1 MKYSSKQIV
10 ANHDRLID
18 IVNQYFDG
26 EESQNILNLFKHF
39 EERLIDTPASSRPN
53 RHNCFVGGFLDHTL
67 RVIDTAL
74 DIKQQFIKLEVDV
87 TSSDKDIVMAS
98 MFHDLGKLGD
108 LDNPF
113 YIPQT
118 DEWRRKKLQEWYTFN
133 DKLEPMDVAD
143 RALWILQTFNIKV
156 TQEVWKAIK
165 MSDGM
170 FDEGNQ
176 KIYRRADI
184 NRNILHYIVHFA
196 DWLSTVAE
204 KQHYFQSL
212 DEGINSP
219 LTLNHDNSKQSQ
231 TNTNKLNT
239 DDKTLNQ
246 LKDKFNELFN

>member
-10 ANHDRLID
+10 ANHDKLID
-18 IVNQYFDG
+18 IINQYFDG
-26 EESQNILNLFKHF
+26 KQKQNILNLFEHF

-67 RVIDTAL
+67 RVINTAL
-74 DIKQQFIKLEVDV
+74 DIKQQFVKLGVNV

-133 DKLEPMDVAD
+133 DKLEPMDVTD
-143 RALWILQTFNIKV
+143 RALWLLQTFNIKI

-176 KIYRRADI
+176 KMYRRGDI

-204 KQHYFQSL
+204 KQHYVQSL
-212 DEGINSP
+212 EDGVDFSS
-219 LTLNHDNSKQSQ
+219 TLKHDTSKQSQ
-231 TNTNKLNT
+231 KNTSILDTN
-239 DDKTLNQ
+239 DKTLNQ
-246 LKDKFNELFN
+246 LKNKFNELFN

>member
-1 MKYSSKQIV
+1 M
-10 ANHDRLID
+10 
-18 IVNQYFDG
+18 G
-26 EESQNILNLFKHF
+26 
-39 EERLIDTPASSRPN
+39 
-53 RHNCFVGGFLDHTL
+53 CFVGGFLDHTL